1 MFSAPGAADPT
12 AAAGAGATAAPD
24 VGAAAT
30 DAAGGVPSPTAAHR
44 DAQMTIVTVPVKDL
58 QDVDTSGTSGTTA
71 APLGR
76 AGVVPPSE
84 AYNPPPVTLV
94 VVSTRL
100 HRELMELHT
109 LSFRNI

>member
-1 MFSAPGAADPT
+1 
-12 AAAGAGATAAPD
+12 
-24 VGAAAT
+24 
-30 DAAGGVPSPTAAHR
+30 
-44 DAQMTIVTVPVKDL
+44 MTSVTVLVKDV

-76 AGVVPPSE
+76 AGVAPQSE
-84 AYNPPPVTLV
+84 ADNSPPVTLV